1 MSTPGLDKAY
11 LRFAKAKEALTR
23 AVKREI
29 VREARR
35 QKIAQVIAYEQG
47 AHCYDSK
54 GVGLQGE
61 EIWTLW
67 ERYMEAVG
75 EEMIYRGEWRSRR
88 GWVDVP

>member
-35 QKIAQVIAYEQG
+35 QKIAHVIAYEQG

-54 GVGLQGE
+54 GVGLQCA
-61 EIWTLW
+61 EIGALW
-67 ERYMEAVG
+67 ERYVKEVG

-88 GWVDVP
+88 GWRDDP

>member
-1 MSTPGLDKAY
+1 MSTPTVDKAY

-35 QKIAQVIAYEQG
+35 QKIAHVIAYEQG
-47 AHCYDSK
+47 AHCYDRK
-54 GVGLQGE
+54 GVGLRCA
-61 EIWTLW
+61 EIEALW

-88 GWVDVP
+88 GWVDNP